1 MSFIDYLLSAVLML
15 ITFAI
20 GSSLRFADF
29 ENIFRKSKPLYLGL
43 FLQMVFLPI
52 CAFIIAAVADLS
64 PAEKVGLI
72 IVAICPGGT
81 TSNFISYLI
90 KADTALAV
98 ALTSINS
105 LLILVSIPVLS
116 NWAVAA
122 FMGGHTEV
130 SLPILNTVWEVTKI
144 VIIPATLGLLFN
156 RYFPNIAHHI
166 KFPLKVINTLLLG
179 VVFLIKFFAGEE
191 SGGSGISV
199 DEIIR
204 LLPTTLL
211 MHLSSMILSYFIA
224 LKFFKLSGIQSTTIS
239 IEVGLQ
245 NTVLAIFVAGTL
257 MHNAPMTKPAL
268 VYAMF
273 SFFTTLA
280 FAFITIR
287 IRRD

>member
-1 MSFIDYLLSAVLML
+1 MFIDYLLSAVLML

-29 ENIFRKSKPLYLGL
+29 ENIFKKSKPLYLGL

-52 CAFIIAAVADLS
+52 CAFIIAELVNLP

-98 ALTSINS
+98 ALTAINS
-105 LLILVSIPVLS
+105 LLILLSIPLLS
-116 NWAVAA
+116 NWAVAI
-122 FMGGHTEV
+122 FMGSHTEV
-130 SLPILNTVWEVTKI
+130 SLPIFNMVWEVAKI
-144 VIIPATLGLLFN
+144 IIIPALLGLFFN
-156 RYFPNIAHHI
+156 RFFPNISLKI
-166 KFPLKVINTLLLG
+166 RFPLKVINTILLG
-179 VVFLIKFFAGEE
+179 IVFFIKFFGDKQ

-204 LLPTTLL
+204 LLPATLL
-211 MHLSSMILSYFIA
+211 MHLSAMIHSYFIA
-224 LKFFKLSGIQSTTIS
+224 LKTFRLSGVQATTIS

-245 NTVLAIFVAGTL
+245 NTALAILVAGTL
-257 MHNAPMTKPAL
+257 IGNTDMTKPAL
-268 VYAMF
+268 VYAIF
-273 SFFTTLA
+273 SFFTTFA
-280 FAFITIR
+280 FALITIR
-287 IRRD
+287 LKR

>member
-1 MSFIDYLLSAVLML
+1 MFIDYLLSAVLML

-29 ENIFRKSKPLYLGL
+29 ENIFKKSKPLYLGL

-52 CAFIIAAVADLS
+52 CAFIIAELTNLT
-64 PAEKVGLI
+64 PEEKVGLI

-98 ALTSINS
+98 ALTAINS
-105 LLILVSIPVLS
+105 LLILLTS
-116 NWAVAA
+116 WAVAV

-130 SLPILNTVWEVTKI
+130 SLPILNMVWEVAKI
-144 VIIPATLGLLFN
+144 IIIPALLGLFFN
-156 RYFPNIAHHI
+156 RFFPNISLKI
-166 KFPLKVINTLLLG
+166 RFPLKVINTILLG
-179 VVFLIKFFAGEE
+179 IVFFIKFFGDKQ

-204 LLPTTLL
+204 LLPATLL
-211 MHLSSMILSYFIA
+211 MHLSAMILSYFIA
-224 LKFFKLSGIQSTTIS
+224 LKTFRLSGVQATTIS

-245 NTVLAIFVAGTL
+245 NTALAILVAGTL
-257 MHNAPMTKPAL
+257 IGNTDMTKPAL
-268 VYAMF
+268 VYAIF
-273 SFFTTLA
+273 SFFTTFA
-280 FAFITIR
+280 FALITIR
-287 IRRD
+287 LKR

>member
-1 MSFIDYLLSAVLML
+1 MFIDYLLSAVLML

-20 GSSLRFADF
+20 GSSLRFTDF
-29 ENIFRKSKPLYLGL
+29 ENIFKKSKPLYLVL
-43 FLQMVFLPI
+43 FLQMVCLPI
-52 CAFIIAAVADLS
+52 CAFIIAEFSNLP

-72 IVAICPGGT
+72 IVSICPGGT

-98 ALTSINS
+98 ALTAINS
-105 LLILVSIPVLS
+105 LLILLTIPLLS

-130 SLPILNTVWEVTKI
+130 SLPILNMVWEVAKI
-144 VIIPATLGLLFN
+144 IIIPALLGLFFN
-156 RYFPNIAHHI
+156 RFFPNVSLKIR
-166 KFPLKVINTLLLG
+166 FPLKVTNTILLG
-179 VVFLIKFFAGEE
+179 IVFFIKFFGDKQ

-204 LLPTTLL
+204 LLPATLL
-211 MHLSSMILSYFIA
+211 MHLSAMTLSYFIA
-224 LKFFKLSGIQSTTIS
+224 LKSFKLPGVQATTIS

-245 NTVLAIFVAGTL
+245 NTALAILVAGTL
-257 MHNAPMTKPAL
+257 MGNTDMTKPAL